1 MIKVLGIGGNVMRKI
16 IYMILDSDDNQSDA
30 NKIYNYVSV
39 VLIIISILPLF
50 FRELTPTLRVI
61 DQIVL
66 FFFVVEYI
74 LRFATADI
82 KYPGKTRFQSYLAYL
97 TSFYGII
104 DFLSILPVF
113 QYISRS
119 FRIFESFRLFR
130 LFRLFRSL
138 RIMRVFKIF
147 RLTSSLNIIINTIK
161 RQKAQLQFILWVS
174 VIYLLIS
181 SIILFNVEVDTFP
194 TFLDALYWS
203 VGALTTSTSGH
214 YHLNTTIGQIIGMLS
229 IIVGVLL
236 IALPTSIFTAG
247 YMDEI
252 NDLKE
257 QSKKQKEDFE
267 HKKKK
272 KLGD

>member
-82 KYPGKTRFQSYLAYL
+82 KYPGKMRFQSYLAYL

-147 RLTSSLNIIINTIK
+147 RLTSSLDIIINTIK

-214 YHLNTTIGQIIGMLS
+214 YYLNTTIGQIIGMLS

>member
-1 MIKVLGIGGNVMRKI
+1 MIKVLGIGGNVIRKI

-82 KYPGKTRFQSYLAYL
+82 KYPGKMRFQSYLAYL

-147 RLTSSLNIIINTIK
+147 RLTSSLDIIINTIK

-214 YHLNTTIGQIIGMLS
+214 YYLNTTIGQIIGMLS